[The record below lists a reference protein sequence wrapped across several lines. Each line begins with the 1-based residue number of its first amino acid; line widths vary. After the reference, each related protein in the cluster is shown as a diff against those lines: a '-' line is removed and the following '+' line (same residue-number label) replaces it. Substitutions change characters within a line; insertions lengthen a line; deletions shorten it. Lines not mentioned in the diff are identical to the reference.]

1 LETKKIKKT
10 IINIIFLFSEHCVNI
25 KNRQDES
32 VIKTTEG
39 EGEMRGKLKNLT
51 VQVII
56 GIILGIIVGFLFPEF
71 GAKLKVLADAFIKLI
86 KMVIAPIIFFTV
98 VIGIGNMGDLKKV
111 GRIGGK
117 ALIYFEIVTTFA
129 LAIGIIVVNLIKP
142 GVGFNIDA
150 VKGGDVSQYTKQA
163 EEVNH
168 GVIEFLLSIIPDNV
182 IGAFA
187 KGELLPILFFAIL
200 FGLSTAALGE
210 KAKPVVALFERLTDI
225 FFGVVNMVMK
235 VSPIAAFGAMAYTI
249 GTFGIS
255 SLVSLGKLMGSVYI
269 TMALFIFVVLGLIA
283 KFYGFNIFKFI
294 AYIKEEILLVLG
306 TSSSESALP
315 KLMERLEKYGCS
327 KSVVGLVV
335 PTGYSFNLDGT
346 SIYLSM
352 AAIFI
357 AQAYGIDLTIWQEL
371 TLLGILMLTSKGAAG
386 VTGSGF
392 ITLAATL
399 AAFPMI
405 PVEGIALL
413 LGVDRFMSEA
423 RAITNIIGNAVATV
437 VVSKMEDEFHP
448 SAEQNEDRTNI
459 AVAK

>member
-1 LETKKIKKT
+1 VKI
-10 IINIIFLFSEHCVNI
+10 NFN
-25 KNRQDES
+25 
-32 VIKTTEG
+32 
-39 EGEMRGKLKNLT
+39 NLT
-51 VQVII
+51 VRVVIA
-56 GIILGIIVGFLFPEF
+56 IILGIIVGFLFPEF
-71 GAKLKVLADAFIKLI
+71 GAQLKVLADIFIKLI
-86 KMVIAPIIFFTV
+86 KMVIAPIIFLTV
-98 VIGIGNMGDLKKV
+98 VIGIGSMGDLKKV

-117 ALIYFEIVTTFA
+117 ALLYFEIVTTFA
-129 LAIGIIVVNLIKP
+129 LAIGILVVNIVKP
-142 GVGFNIDA
+142 GAGFNTSA
-150 VKGGDVSQYTKQA
+150 VEGGDISQYTTQA
-163 EEVNH
+163 SETEH
-168 GVIEFLLSIIPDNV
+168 GFMEFILGIIPDNAV
-182 IGAFA
+182 AA
-187 KGELLPILFFAIL
+187 MASGELLPILFFAVL
-200 FGLSTAALGE
+200 FGLATAALGE
-210 KAKPVVALFERLTDI
+210 KAAPVITLFERLTDI
-225 FFGVVNMVMK
+225 FFGIVNMIMK

-249 GTFGIS
+249 GNFGLG

-269 TMALFIFVVLGLIA
+269 TMFLFIIFVLGAIA
-283 KFYGFNIFKFI
+283 KFYGFSILKFI

-315 KLMERLEKYGCS
+315 KMMERLEKYGCS
-327 KSVVGLVV
+327 KSVVGLVI

-405 PVEGIALL
+405 PVEGMALL

-423 RAITNIIGNAVATV
+423 RAITNLIGNGVATV
-437 VVSKMEDEFHP
+437 VVSKMENEFHP
-448 SAEQNEDRTNI
+448 SLEEKMEEAHMT
-459 AVAK
+459 VAK

>member
-1 LETKKIKKT
+1 MKKLL
-10 IINIIFLFSEHCVNI
+10 N
-25 KNRQDES
+25 
-32 VIKTTEG
+32 
-39 EGEMRGKLKNLT
+39 NLT
-51 VQVII
+51 VRVVI
-56 GIILGIIVGFLFPEF
+56 GILLGIAVGFIFPEF
-71 GAKLKVLADAFIKLI
+71 GTKLKVLADIFIKLI

-98 VIGIGNMGDLKKV
+98 VIGIGSMGDLKKV

-117 ALIYFEIVTTFA
+117 ALLYFEIVSTFA
-129 LAIGIIVVNLIKP
+129 LAIGLIVVNLLQP
-142 GVGFNIDA
+142 GKGFNISA
-150 VKGGDVSQYTKQA
+150 VEGGDISQYTTQA
-163 EEVNH
+163 AESEH
-168 GVIEFLLSIIPDNV
+168 GFISFIMGIIPENAV
-182 IGAFA
+182 AALAG
-187 KGELLPILFFAIL
+187 GELLPILFFAIL
-200 FGLSTAALGE
+200 FGISMAAMGE
-210 KAKPVVALFERLTDI
+210 KAASVVSFFEKVSEI
-225 FFGVVNMVMK
+225 FFGIVNIIMK
-235 VSPIAAFGAMAYTI
+235 FSPIAAFGAMAYTI
-249 GTFGIS
+249 GNFGLG

-269 TMALFIFVVLGLIA
+269 TMFLFVVFILGAVA
-283 KFYGFNIFKFI
+283 KIYKFNILKFI

-315 KLMERLEKYGCS
+315 KMMERLEKYGCS

-346 SIYLSM
+346 AIYLSM

-357 AQAYGIDLTIWQEL
+357 AQAYGVDLSIWQEI

-423 RAITNIIGNAVATV
+423 RAITNLIGNGVATV
-437 VVSKMEDEFHP
+437 VVSKMENEFNPDQAADEI
-448 SAEQNEDRTNI
+448 AEKDVQNAEKHAMI
-459 AVAK
+459 QSEIG

>member
-1 LETKKIKKT
+1 MKKAL
-10 IINIIFLFSEHCVNI
+10 N
-25 KNRQDES
+25 
-32 VIKTTEG
+32 
-39 EGEMRGKLKNLT
+39 NLT
-51 VQVII
+51 VRVVI
-56 GIILGIIVGFLFPEF
+56 GILLGIAIGFMFPEF
-71 GAKLKVLADAFIKLI
+71 GAKLKVLADIFIKLI

-98 VIGIGNMGDLKKV
+98 VIGIGSMGDLKKV

-117 ALIYFEIVTTFA
+117 ALIYFEVISTFA
-129 LAIGIIVVNLIKP
+129 LAIGITVVNLVQP
-142 GVGFNIDA
+142 GKGFNISA
-150 VKGGDVSQYTKQA
+150 VNGGDISQFTSKAA
-163 EEVNH
+163 ETEH
-168 GVIEFLLSIIPDNV
+168 GFMSFIMGIIPENA
-182 IGAFA
+182 IAALAG
-187 KGELLPILFFAIL
+187 GELLPILFFAIL
-200 FGLSTAALGE
+200 FGISMAAMGE
-210 KAKPVVALFERLTDI
+210 KAAPIVSFFEKMSEV
-225 FFGVVNMVMK
+225 FFGIVNIIMK
-235 VSPIAAFGAMAYTI
+235 FSPIAAFGAMAYTI
-249 GTFGIS
+249 GNFGLG

-269 TMALFIFVVLGLIA
+269 TMFLFVIFILGAVA
-283 KFYGFNIFKFI
+283 KYYKFNILKFI

-315 KLMERLEKYGCS
+315 RMMARLENYGCS

-346 SIYLSM
+346 AIYLSM

-357 AQAYGIDLTIWQEL
+357 AQAYGVDLTIWQEL

-423 RAITNIIGNAVATV
+423 RAITNLIGNGVATV
-437 VVSKMEDEFHP
+437 VVSKMENEFNP
-448 SAEQNEDRTNI
+448 LAVGERNIPVGEKSIAKVSTEQQVI
-459 AVAK
+459 

>member
-1 LETKKIKKT
+1 MR
-10 IINIIFLFSEHCVNI
+10 INF
-25 KNRQDES
+25 
-32 VIKTTEG
+32 
-39 EGEMRGKLKNLT
+39 KNLT
-51 VQVII
+51 ARVIL

-71 GAKLKVLADAFIKLI
+71 GSQLKVLADGFIKLI

-129 LAIGIIVVNLIKP
+129 LAIGIIVVNLVKP
-142 GVGFNIDA
+142 GAGFNTAA
-150 VKGGDVSQYTKQA
+150 VKGGDISQYTQQA
-163 EEVNH
+163 EAVNH
-168 GVIEFLLSIIPDNV
+168 GAIEFLLGIIPDNV
-182 IGAFA
+182 VAAMA
-187 KGELLPILFFAIL
+187 KGELLPILFFAVL
-200 FGLSTAALGE
+200 FGLATAALGE

-225 FFGVVNMVMK
+225 FFGIVNMVMK

-249 GTFGIS
+249 GTFGLG
-255 SLVSLGKLMGSVYI
+255 SLVSLGKLMASVYI
-269 TMALFIFVVLGLIA
+269 TMFLFIVVVLGVIA
-283 KFYGFNIFKFI
+283 KFYGFNILKFI

-315 KLMERLEKYGCS
+315 KMMEKLEKYGCS
-327 KSVVGLVV
+327 KSVVGLVI

-352 AAIFI
+352 AAMFI

-371 TLLGILMLTSKGAAG
+371 TLLGVLMLTSKGAAG

-423 RAITNIIGNAVATV
+423 RAITNLIGNGVATV
-437 VVSKMEDEFHP
+437 VVSKMENEFHSP
-448 SAEQNEDRTNI
+448 VEQKLRETNVT
-459 AVAK
+459 VAK